1 MLAATIAYNLDNNL
15 LNNSAEDY
23 SYREY
28 NKLNS
33 NNYKLYN
40 LNKEEEQ

>member
-1 MLAATIAYNLDNNL
+1 MLVATIAYNLDNNL
-15 LNNSAEDY
+15 LNNSVEDY
-23 SYREY
+23 SYKEY

-40 LNKEEEQ
+40 LNKEEE